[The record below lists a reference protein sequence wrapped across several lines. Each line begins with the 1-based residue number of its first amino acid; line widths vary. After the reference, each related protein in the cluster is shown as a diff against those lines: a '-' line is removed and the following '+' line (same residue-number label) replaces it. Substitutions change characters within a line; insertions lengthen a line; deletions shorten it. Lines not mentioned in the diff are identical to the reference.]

1 MGSSIVGM
9 VELALVSMFKAL
21 GTIVD
26 EATSTDDGLGRVVS
40 EPVLVTGILLYE
52 GDSGLGDLL

>member
-1 MGSSIVGM
+1 M
-9 VELALVSMFKAL
+9 VEFALVSMFKAL

-26 EATSTDDGLGRVVS
+26 EATSTDDRLGRVVS